1 MQSTLFQI
9 LIAVFI
15 VSAISLIGNFLLVTK
30 FLKKVLFYM
39 VAFSAGALLGAAFL
53 DLLPEALESSLR
65 QRVPVF
71 VIVGILIFFIIE
83 KFLHWHHHHTEGKDI
98 HTFTYLNIIGDSVHN
113 FTDGVIIAIAFLNST
128 AVGIATTIAIVAHE
142 IPHEVGNFA
151 ILIYGGFSRIK
162 ATVYNFL
169 SALTAFLGAMAAYFF
184 SNKIENINFYIGA
197 MAIGGLVYISTTDL
211 IPEIHKE
218 TEVKKTLIQLILMVL
233 GIFLIWVAK
242 RIFEG

>member
-1 MQSTLFQI
+1 MQILLQI

-30 FLKKVLFYM
+30 FLKKSLFYM

-53 DLLPEALESSLR
+53 DLLPEALQSSLR
-65 QRVPVF
+65 QRVPLF
-71 VIVGILIFFIIE
+71 IILGILIFFIIE
-83 KFLHWHHHHTEGKDI
+83 KFLHWHHHHTEKKDI
-98 HTFTYLNIIGDSVHN
+98 HTFTYLNIIGDGVHN
-113 FTDGVIIAIAFLNST
+113 FTDGVIIAIAFISSP
-128 AVGIATTIAIVAHE
+128 AIGIATTIAIVAHE

-162 ATVYNFL
+162 ATIYNFL

-197 MAIGGLVYISTTDL
+197 TAIGGLVYIATTDL

-218 TEVKKTLIQLILMVL
+218 TELKKTFVQFILMVF
-233 GIFLIWVAK
+233 GIFLVWIAK

>member
-1 MQSTLFQI
+1 MPSTLINI
-9 LIAVFI
+9 LIAVFV
-15 VSAISLIGNFLLVTK
+15 VSAISLIGNFLFVTK
-30 FLKKVLFYM
+30 FLKKSLFYM

-53 DLLPEALESSLR
+53 DLLPEMLESNLR

-71 VIVGILIFFIIE
+71 IIIGILIFFIIE
-83 KFLHWHHHHTEGKDI
+83 KFLHWHHHHTEKKDI
-98 HTFTYLNIIGDSVHN
+98 HTFTYLNIIGDGVHN
-113 FTDGVIIAIAFLNST
+113 FTDGVIIAIAFINSP
-128 AVGIATTIAIVAHE
+128 AIGIATTIAIVAHE

-151 ILIYGGFSRIK
+151 ILIYGGFSRVK

-184 SNKIENINFYIGA
+184 SNKIENTNFYIGTL
-197 MAIGGLVYISTTDL
+197 AIGGLVYIATTDL

-218 TEVKKTLIQLILMVL
+218 TEIKKTFVQFILMVL
-233 GIFLIWVAK
+233 GIFLIWIAK

>member
-1 MQSTLFQI
+1 MQILFQI

-30 FLKKVLFYM
+30 FLKKSLFYM

-53 DLLPEALESSLR
+53 DLLPEALESNLR
-65 QRVPVF
+65 QRVPIF
-71 VIVGILIFFIIE
+71 IIIGILIFFIIE

-98 HTFTYLNIIGDSVHN
+98 HTFTYLNIIGDGVHN
-113 FTDGVIIAIAFLNST
+113 FTDGVIIAIAFISSP
-128 AVGIATTIAIVAHE
+128 AIGIATTIAIVAHE

-151 ILIYGGFSRIK
+151 ILLYGGFSRMK
-162 ATVYNFL
+162 ATIYNFL

-197 MAIGGLVYISTTDL
+197 LAIGGLVYIATTDL

-218 TEVKKTLIQLILMVL
+218 TEVKKTFMQFILMVF
-233 GIFLIWVAK
+233 GIFLIWAAK